1 MKRLFSILVSALLL
15 VSCGQG
21 GFDPL
26 KVNIDRALKHPA
38 SARDV
43 YSEAVAI
50 PLHGPEGVTFEMT
63 APALLDVAADRF
75 FLLDA
80 GKNEILVFDWNG
92 EYVTAIASAETI
104 LDFSVYQDETLE
116 VLTQD
121 AITDYSVK
129 DGSFLAEHPIEN
141 KGVALK
147 CLGRVDE
154 DSFFILGSKDGL
166 AYSGG
171 YIVGKL
177 GFYSD
182 ALPAADY
189 LTTRRYVPDS
199 EVEHS
204 RFFRCGGTIYS
215 FLSRSGQIDKYEGN
229 DFACVPYQWDFGKR
243 QPIFTNVQK
252 TVDRLYLAFEL
263 EGECAVLIYNLKNKQ
278 YKAVPQFDFPLG
290 VIYDGCNYY
299 CQPAAVPG
307 EYTVL
312 RHELL

>member
-1 MKRLFSILVSALLL
+1 MKHICSYLL
-15 VSCGQG
+15 VSLLAVSCGLG
-21 GFDPL
+21 GSDAL
-26 KVNIDRALKHPA
+26 KVNLDKALKHPA

-50 PLHGPEGVTFEMT
+50 PLRCPEGTGLEQACM
-63 APALLDVAADRF
+63 LDVAANRF

-80 GKNEILVFDWNG
+80 GKNKILVFDWKG

-104 LDFSVYQDETLE
+104 LDFSVYRDETLE
-116 VLTQD
+116 VLTQN
-121 AITDYSVK
+121 AIADYSAT
-129 DGSFLAEHPIEN
+129 DGSLLAEYPFEN

-166 AYSGG
+166 AYGGG

-189 LTTRRYVPDS
+189 LTTRRFVPAS

-204 RFFRCGGTIYS
+204 RFFRCGGTVYS
-215 FLSRSGQIDKYEGN
+215 FLSRSGQIEKYEGN

-263 EGECAVLIYNLKNKQ
+263 DGESAVLIYNLKSNR
-278 YKAVPQFDFPLG
+278 YKAVPQSEFPLG
-290 VIYDGCNYY
+290 VIHDGCNYY
-299 CQPAAVPG
+299 CQPAAADG
-307 EYTVL
+307 GLEIIRHSL
-312 RHELL
+312 R

>member
-1 MKRLFSILVSALLL
+1 MKRFFAILSAALLTA
-15 VSCGQG
+15 SCGLG
-21 GFDPL
+21 GSDKL
-26 KVNIDRALKHPA
+26 KVDLDRALKHPA
-38 SARDV
+38 GARDV

-50 PLHGPEGVTFEMT
+50 PLRC
-63 APALLDVAADRF
+63 PARATPGALTLLDVAADRF

-80 GKNEILVFDWNG
+80 GKHEILVFDWNG

-116 VLTQD
+116 VLTQG

-129 DGSFLAEHPIEN
+129 DGSLLAEHPIEN

-189 LTTRRYVPDS
+189 LTTRRFVPVS

-204 RFFRCGGTIYS
+204 RFFRCGGTVYS

-263 EGECAVLIYNLKNKQ
+263 DGVRAVLIYDLKIKR
-278 YKAVPQFDFPLG
+278 YKAVPQSEFPLG
-290 VIYDGCNYY
+290 VIYDGCNYVV
-299 CQPAAVPG
+299 ARG
-307 EYTVL
+307 EITRYVL
-312 RHELL
+312 R

>member
-1 MKRLFSILVSALLL
+1 MVKRFLSVLLSGLLL

-21 GFDPL
+21 SFDPL

-38 SARDV
+38 NARDV
-43 YSEAVAI
+43 YAEAVAI
-50 PLHGPEGVTFEMT
+50 PLLCPVGTTLEQAGPIV
-63 APALLDVAADRF
+63 LDVAADRF
-75 FLLDA
+75 LLLDA
-80 GKNEILVFDWNG
+80 EKNEILVFDWKG
-92 EYVTAIASAETI
+92 EYVTAIGSAETI

-121 AITDYSVK
+121 AIADYSVK

-189 LTTRRYVPDS
+189 LTTRRFVPAS

-204 RFFRCGGTIYS
+204 RFFRCGGTVYS
-215 FLSRSGQIDKYEGN
+215 FLSRSGQIQQYTAE
-229 DFACVPYQWDFGKR
+229 DFACVPYQWDFGNR
-243 QPIFTNVQK
+243 QPGFTNVQK
-252 TVDRLYLAFEL
+252 TADRLYLAFEL
-263 EGECAVLIYNLKNKQ
+263 EGEDAVLIYDLKSKQ
-278 YKAVPQFDFPLG
+278 YKSVPQSEFPLG
-290 VIYDGCNYY
+290 VIYDGCNY
-299 CQPAAVPG
+299 AFARG
-307 EYTVL
+307 EIIRHAL
-312 RHELL
+312 R

>member
-1 MKRLFSILVSALLL
+1 MVKRFFSVLLSGLLL

-21 GFDPL
+21 SFDPL

-38 SARDV
+38 SAREV
-43 YSEAVAI
+43 YSEVVEI
-50 PLHGPEGVTFEMT
+50 PLRCPARATPGVPT
-63 APALLDVAADRF
+63 LLDVAADRF

-80 GKNEILVFDWNG
+80 EKNEILVFDWKG
-92 EYVTAIASAETI
+92 ENVTAIASAETI

-129 DGSFLAEHPIEN
+129 DCSFLAEHPIEN

-171 YIVGKL
+171 YIVGRL

-189 LTTRRYVPDS
+189 LTTRRYVPAS

-204 RFFRCGGTIYS
+204 RFFRCGGTVYS
-215 FLSRSGQIDKYEGN
+215 FLSRSGQIQQYTAE

-243 QPIFTNVQK
+243 QPGFTNVQK
-252 TVDRLYLAFEL
+252 TADRLYLAFEL
-263 EGECAVLIYNLKNKQ
+263 DGESAVLIYNLKSKQ
-278 YKAVPQFDFPLG
+278 YKAVRGEDFPLG
-290 VIYDGCNYY
+290 VIYDGCNYF
-299 CQPAAVPG
+299 CRPAETG
-307 EYTVL
+307 EGLVMMRYAL
-312 RHELL
+312 